1 MKLDVRGKSG
11 LEITP
16 AIRSYVEKK
25 LRKIEKVFNEEL
37 EAVVV
42 CKFYRDLTKVEITIP
57 IKFITI
63 RAEVEDKD
71 MYAAI
76 DLAVDKLE
84 AQIRKNKH
92 KLNRSLQERAGLKEA
107 FKEEEPLDLEALEK
121 ELVGPVR
128 KKQIKLDILSYDEAL
143 TQMSLLG
150 HDFFIYRN
158 EDKQVCVMY
167 KREDG
172 GFGLI
177 ETI

>member
-1 MKLDVRGKSG
+1 MKLEVRGKSG

-42 CKFYRDLTKVEITIP
+42 CKYYRDLTKVEITIP

-92 KLNRSLQERAGLKEA
+92 KLNRSLQERAGLRDA
-107 FKEEEPLDLEALEK
+107 FKEDGLDLEALEK
-121 ELVGPVR
+121 ELIGPVR

-143 TQMSLLG
+143 TQMGLLG

-158 EDKQVCVMY
+158 EDRQVCVMY
-167 KREDG
+167 KRDDG
-172 GFGLI
+172 GYGLI
-177 ETI
+177 ETE

>member
-11 LEITP
+11 LVITP
-16 AIRSYVEKK
+16 AIRGYVEKK
-25 LRKIEKVFNEEL
+25 LRKIEKVFSEEL
-37 EAVVV
+37 EAFVV
-42 CKFYRDLTKVEITIP
+42 CKIYRDLTKVEITIP

-71 MYAAI
+71 LYAAI
-76 DLAVDKLE
+76 DLATDKLE

-92 KLNRSLQERAGLKEA
+92 KLNHSLQERAGLKEA
-107 FKEEEPLDLEALEK
+107 FKEDALDFEALEK
-121 ELVGPVR
+121 ELVSPVKTKR
-128 KKQIKLDILSYDEAL
+128 IKLDILSYDEAM

-167 KREDG
+167 QREDG
-172 GFGLI
+172 GLGLI
-177 ETI
+177 ETE